1 MIENRVFME
10 KWAGEF
16 FLDGPK
22 VLAVTEGYDLK
33 ISPLV
38 PKLILPTRFIGIW
51 ETWKNEGIGYSKKKN
66 RRELKSVK

>member
-1 MIENRVFME
+1 ME
-10 KWAGEF
+10 KGAGEF

-38 PKLILPTRFIGIW
+38 PKLILLGFIGILRRLG
-51 ETWKNEGIGYSKKKN
+51 KMSKEGVKKRN
-66 RRELKSVK
+66 VRVS